1 MPVTNDLAY
10 SDNRKVL
17 LHWWQAD
24 DETNE
29 DSETDEEADENNED
43 NEDNEDDKVIEG
55 EDYPGVDLGPML

>member
-1 MPVTNDLAY
+1 MSATNALAY

-17 LHWWQAD
+17 IHWLEAD

-29 DSETDEEADENNED
+29 DSET
-43 NEDNEDDKVIEG
+43 NEDDEAIEG

>member
-1 MPVTNDLAY
+1 MPVTKGLAY

-17 LHWWQAD
+17 IHWLEAD
-24 DETNE
+24 DETDE
-29 DSETDEEADENNED
+29 DNETDEETDEN